1 MQLPE
6 DLKEAIDSNAFCAIA
21 THVSD
26 NVIQNH
32 LMWIDYVDENLIINT
47 EKGRQ
52 KALNIRNN
60 KNISL
65 VIFKPDAM
73 YISWEIRG
81 FVKEIVDDVS
91 ANQQIDKVSMRYTG
105 HLYARDNNTSWED
118 AKIKDREMWLINIEK
133 MVAMNRPAAKIVQ
146 SEVE

>member
-81 FVKEIVDDVS
+81 FVKKIVDDVS